1 MVAVVNNTQ
10 QIALGIIWTWLLIS
24 FFGLLYALK
33 LWWRARRDVQRQA
46 QSRQNGAQR
55 YLAEG
60 NLRRVQARCV
70 MFVGFL
76 IIGTISLLNNT
87 IFDDHTRTLG
97 RVANTFLLLLVNL
110 LLLYNARADE
120 HHDHVLRILLRRDEQ
135 RRRES

>member
-1 MVAVVNNTQ
+1 MVTVVNNTQ

-24 FFGLLYALK
+24 FFGLIYAIK
-33 LWWRARRDVQRQA
+33 LWRRARLDVRRQV
-46 QSRQNGAQR
+46 QSGQNGAQR

-60 NLRRVQARCV
+60 NLRRVQARCA

-76 IIGTISLLNNT
+76 MVGTISLLNNT
-87 IFDDHTRTLG
+87 VFDDHARTLG
-97 RVANTFLLLLVNL
+97 RVVNTFLLLLVNL

-120 HHDHVLRILLRRDEQ
+120 HHDRGLRILLRRDEQ